1 MPTRIGFYFFAGAVL
16 GAIIGVKLPFV
27 ASVEAVAGGVIG
39 IILAILLDKRDK
51 NKKAE

>member
-27 ASVEAVAGGVIG
+27 ASVEAIAGAVIG
-39 IILAILLDKRDK
+39 IILAMLLDKRDR